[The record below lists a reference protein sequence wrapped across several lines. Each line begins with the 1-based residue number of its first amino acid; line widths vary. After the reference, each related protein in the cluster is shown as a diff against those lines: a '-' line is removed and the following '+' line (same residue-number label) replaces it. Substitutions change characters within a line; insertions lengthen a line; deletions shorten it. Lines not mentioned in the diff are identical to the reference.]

1 MFLSL
6 THSMYQGMDVVLS
19 QDGWSNVHQEP
30 IIASCLHLPGH
41 TFFHEAVDV
50 GAATKDAN
58 YCAELAKAA
67 ILSAEEKYGC
77 RVVGFVS
84 DNENKMVHVRE
95 LLVEWR
101 GKSFIT
107 YGCSAHYMNLVQ
119 NEASPPGIKAHLV
132 EVQKFFRNHHK
143 QSAQLKAKGGKR
155 PQLPGDTRYT
165 IIS

>member
-1 MFLSL
+1 MPKFV
-6 THSMYQGMDVVLS
+6 YQGMDVVLS

-84 DNENKMVHVRE
+84 DNENKMVRVRE

>member
-1 MFLSL
+1 
-6 THSMYQGMDVVLS
+6 
-19 QDGWSNVHQEP
+19 
-30 IIASCLHLPGH
+30 
-41 TFFHEAVDV
+41 
-50 GAATKDAN
+50 
-58 YCAELAKAA
+58 
-67 ILSAEEKYGC
+67 
-77 RVVGFVS
+77 
-84 DNENKMVHVRE
+84 MVRVRE

-155 PQLPGDTRYT
+155 PHFAKFSDFIGSKLFLIRSGFLPDEYLLPPSM
-165 IIS
+165 IQIA